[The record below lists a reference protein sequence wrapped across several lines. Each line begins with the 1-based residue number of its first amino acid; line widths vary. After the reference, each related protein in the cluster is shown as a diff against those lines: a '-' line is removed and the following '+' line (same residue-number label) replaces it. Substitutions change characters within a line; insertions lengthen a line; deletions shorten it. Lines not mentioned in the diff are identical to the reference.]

1 MRMLSILAGS
11 SDSADPDGSK
21 PQPLICS
28 SRRAHGRSVW
38 HVGEPAE
45 VALEGH
51 LDSRGRSVAV
61 LGDDDVR
68 FTGSGRLAL
77 VHVLAVHQQHQVGIL
92 LDGTGFSKIREQRL
106 LVGALFRAPV
116 ELR

>member
-1 MRMLSILAGS
+1 PHLSADRITARAAATAMRMLSILAGS

-28 SRRAHGRSVW
+28 SRRTHGRSVW

-45 VALEGH
+45 VALEGD
-51 LDSRGRSVAV
+51 LNSRGRSVAV

-68 FTGSGRLAL
+68 FTSSGGSAPLTCLSA
-77 VHVLAVHQQHQVGIL
+77 AQH
-92 LDGTGFSKIREQRL
+92 
-106 LVGALFRAPV
+106 
-116 ELR
+116 